1 MKKEDLI
8 KNRKLLIV
16 ALLLVVVLF
25 WRRISEALSFLTG
38 ILKPFIL
45 GGALAFI
52 LNLPLSFLEKKVFR
66 NLKGRGEKFK
76 RPLSIF
82 LSLVFVLLL
91 ILILLLTVVPEVISA
106 FESII
111 SSIPSLVTRV
121 ESWSNDVLTPV
132 LKNNPELLKSLETNW
147 DSLLSKSL
155 SFLKDGLSA
164 LLSSTLVA
172 ANSLISSITS
182 FVVAL
187 IFAIYV
193 LGDKERLERQFRSLL
208 KAYTSKETEEYV
220 LHVFSVLHRS
230 FSSFISGQCL
240 EAVILGSIFILVLS
254 ILRFPYSV
262 MIGVVVMFSAL
273 LPIVGAFIACFFGA
287 FIILLSSPVKALY
300 FVVIFLIIQQLENN
314 LIYPRVV
321 GSSVGLPAL
330 WVFFAVTLGG
340 ALFGVVGMLFFIPVF
355 SAVFVLLKED
365 VGRRIRLKEEK
376 ENAPRKV
383 Q

>member
-16 ALLLVVVLF
+16 SLLLVVVLF
-25 WRRISEALSFLTG
+25 WSRISEALSFLTG

-193 LGDKERLERQFRSLL
+193 LGDKERMERQFRSLL

-340 ALFGVVGMLFFIPVF
+340 ALFGVLGMLFFIPVF

-365 VGRRIRLKEEK
+365 VGRRIRWKEEK

>member
-8 KNRKLLIV
+8 KNRKLLMIAV
-16 ALLLVVVLF
+16 LLVVVLF
-25 WRRISEALSFLTG
+25 WSRISEALSFLTG

-111 SSIPSLVTRV
+111 SSIPSLVTRA

-208 KAYTSKETEEYV
+208 KAYTSQEAEEYV

-273 LPIVGAFIACFFGA
+273 LPIVGAFIACIFGA

-340 ALFGVVGMLFFIPVF
+340 ALFGVLGMLFFIPVF

-365 VGRRIRLKEEK
+365 VGRRIRWKEEK

>member
-8 KNRKLLIV
+8 KNRKVLMV

-25 WRRISEALSFLTG
+25 WSRISEALSFLTG

-273 LPIVGAFIACFFGA
+273 LPIVGAFIACIFGA

-365 VGRRIRLKEEK
+365 VGRRIRWKEEK

>member
-8 KNRKLLIV
+8 KNRKLLMV

-25 WRRISEALSFLTG
+25 WSRISEALSFLTG

-208 KAYTSKETEEYV
+208 KAYTSKEAEEYV
-220 LHVFSVLHRS
+220 LLVFSVLHRS

-376 ENAPRKV
+376 ENAPQRV

>member
-8 KNRKLLIV
+8 KNRKLLMV

-25 WRRISEALSFLTG
+25 WSRISEALSFLTG

-121 ESWSNDVLTPV
+121 DNWNNDVLTPV

-273 LPIVGAFIACFFGA
+273 LPIVGAFIACIFGA

-365 VGRRIRLKEEK
+365 VGRRISLKEEK

>member
-8 KNRKLLIV
+8 KNRKLLMV

-25 WRRISEALSFLTG
+25 WSRISEALSFLTG

-340 ALFGVVGMLFFIPVF
+340 ALFGVLGMLFFIPVF

-365 VGRRIRLKEEK
+365 VGRRIRWKEEK

>member
-8 KNRKLLIV
+8 KNRKLLMV

-25 WRRISEALSFLTG
+25 WSRISEALSFLTG

-121 ESWSNDVLTPV
+121 ENWNNDVLTPV

-155 SFLKDGLSA
+155 SFLKDGLSS

-208 KAYTSKETEEYV
+208 KAYTSKEAEEYV

-340 ALFGVVGMLFFIPVF
+340 ALFGVLGMLFFIPVF

-365 VGRRIRLKEEK
+365 VGRRIRWKEEK

>member
-8 KNRKLLIV
+8 KNRKVLMV
-16 ALLLVVVLF
+16 AVLLVVVLF
-25 WRRISEALSFLTG
+25 WSRISEALSFLTE

-121 ESWSNDVLTPV
+121 ENWNNDVLTPV

-287 FIILLSSPVKALY
+287 FIILLS
-300 FVVIFLIIQQLENN
+300 
-314 LIYPRVV
+314 
-321 GSSVGLPAL
+321 
-330 WVFFAVTLGG
+330 
-340 ALFGVVGMLFFIPVF
+340 
-355 SAVFVLLKED
+355 
-365 VGRRIRLKEEK
+365 
-376 ENAPRKV
+376 
-383 Q
+383 

>member
-25 WRRISEALSFLTG
+25 WSRISEALSFLTG

-340 ALFGVVGMLFFIPVF
+340 ALFGVLGMLFFIPVF

-365 VGRRIRLKEEK
+365 VGRRIRWKEEK
-376 ENAPRKV
+376 ENAPLKV

>member
-8 KNRKLLIV
+8 KNRKLLMIAV
-16 ALLLVVVLF
+16 LLVVVLF
-25 WRRISEALSFLTG
+25 WSRISEALSFLTG

-155 SFLKDGLSA
+155 SFLKDGLSS
-164 LLSSTLVA
+164 LLSSTLEA

-273 LPIVGAFIACFFGA
+273 LPIVGAFIACIFGA

-365 VGRRIRLKEEK
+365 VGRRIRWKEEK

>member
-8 KNRKLLIV
+8 KNRKVLMV

-25 WRRISEALSFLTG
+25 WSRISEALSFLTG

-82 LSLVFVLLL
+82 FSLVFVLLL

-365 VGRRIRLKEEK
+365 VGRRIRWKEEK

>member
-8 KNRKLLIV
+8 KNRKVLMV

-25 WRRISEALSFLTG
+25 WSRISEALSFLTG

-376 ENAPRKV
+376 ENAPQRV

>member
-25 WRRISEALSFLTG
+25 WSRISEALSFLTG

-273 LPIVGAFIACFFGA
+273 LPIVGAFIACIFGA

>member
-25 WRRISEALSFLTG
+25 WSRISEALSFLTG

-365 VGRRIRLKEEK
+365 VGRRISLKEEK

>member
-8 KNRKLLIV
+8 KNRKLLMV

-25 WRRISEALSFLTG
+25 WSRISEALSFLTG

-340 ALFGVVGMLFFIPVF
+340 ALFGVLGMLFFIPVF

-365 VGRRIRLKEEK
+365 VKRRISLKEEK

>member
-8 KNRKLLIV
+8 KNRKLLMV

-25 WRRISEALSFLTG
+25 WSRISEALSFLTG

-340 ALFGVVGMLFFIPVF
+340 ALFGVLGMLFFIPVF

-365 VGRRIRLKEEK
+365 VGRRIRWKEEK
-376 ENAPRKV
+376 ENAPLKV

>member
-1 MKKEDLI
+1 MKKVDLI
-8 KNRKLLIV
+8 KNRKVLRV
-16 ALLLVVVLF
+16 AVLLVVVLV
-25 WRRISEALSFLTG
+25 WSRISEALSFLTG

-193 LGDKERLERQFRSLL
+193 LGDKERMERQFRSLL

-340 ALFGVVGMLFFIPVF
+340 ALFGVLGMLFFIPVF

-365 VGRRIRLKEEK
+365 VGRRIRWKEEK

>member
-8 KNRKLLIV
+8 KNRKLLMV
-16 ALLLVVVLF
+16 AVLLVVVLF
-25 WRRISEALSFLTG
+25 WSRISEALSFLTG

-111 SSIPSLVTRV
+111 SSIPSLVTGV

-155 SFLKDGLSA
+155 SFLKDGLSS
-164 LLSSTLVA
+164 LLSSTLEA

-208 KAYTSKETEEYV
+208 KAYTYKEAEEYV

-365 VGRRIRLKEEK
+365 VGRRISLKEEK

>member
-8 KNRKLLIV
+8 KNRKVLMV

-25 WRRISEALSFLTG
+25 WSRISEALSFLTG

-365 VGRRIRLKEEK
+365 VGRRISLKEEK
-376 ENAPRKV
+376 ENAPQRV

>member
-8 KNRKLLIV
+8 KNRKLLMV

-25 WRRISEALSFLTG
+25 WSRISEALSFLTG

-155 SFLKDGLSA
+155 SFLKDGLSS

-273 LPIVGAFIACFFGA
+273 LPIVGAFIACIFGA

-340 ALFGVVGMLFFIPVF
+340 ALFGVLGMLFFIPVF

>member
-8 KNRKLLIV
+8 KNRKVLMV

-25 WRRISEALSFLTG
+25 WSRISEALSFLTG

-273 LPIVGAFIACFFGA
+273 LPIVGAFIACIFGA

-376 ENAPRKV
+376 ENAPQRV

>member
-8 KNRKLLIV
+8 KNRKVLMV

-25 WRRISEALSFLTG
+25 WSRISEALSFLTG

-208 KAYTSKETEEYV
+208 KAYTSEETEEYV

-262 MIGVVVMFSAL
+262 MIGVVVLFSAL

-340 ALFGVVGMLFFIPVF
+340 ALFGVLGMLFFIPVF

>member
-8 KNRKLLIV
+8 KNRKVLMV

-25 WRRISEALSFLTG
+25 WSRISEALSFLTG

-155 SFLKDGLSA
+155 SFMKDGLSSF
-164 LLSSTLVA
+164 LSSTLEA

-273 LPIVGAFIACFFGA
+273 LPIVGAFIACIFGA

-365 VGRRIRLKEEK
+365 VGRRIRWKEEK

>member
-1 MKKEDLI
+1 M
-8 KNRKLLIV
+8 V

-25 WRRISEALSFLTG
+25 WSRISEALSFLTG

-208 KAYTSKETEEYV
+208 KAYTSKEAEEYV

-355 SAVFVLLKED
+355 SALFVLLKED

-376 ENAPRKV
+376 ENAPQRV

>member
-8 KNRKLLIV
+8 KNRKVLMV

-25 WRRISEALSFLTG
+25 WSRISEALSFLTG

-164 LLSSTLVA
+164 FLSSTLEA

-273 LPIVGAFIACFFGA
+273 LPIVGAFIACIFGA

-340 ALFGVVGMLFFIPVF
+340 ALFGVLGMLFFIPVF

>member
-8 KNRKLLIV
+8 KNRKLLMV

-25 WRRISEALSFLTG
+25 WSRISEALSFLTG

-273 LPIVGAFIACFFGA
+273 LPIVGAFIACIFGA

>member
-8 KNRKLLIV
+8 KNRKLLMV

-25 WRRISEALSFLTG
+25 WSRISEALSFLTG

-355 SAVFVLLKED
+355 SALFVLLKED

>member
-8 KNRKLLIV
+8 KNRKLLMV

-25 WRRISEALSFLTG
+25 WSRISEALSFLTG

-273 LPIVGAFIACFFGA
+273 LPIVGAFIACIFGA

-340 ALFGVVGMLFFIPVF
+340 ALFGVLGMLFFIPVF

>member
-8 KNRKLLIV
+8 KNRKLLMV

-25 WRRISEALSFLTG
+25 WSRISEALSFLTG

-365 VGRRIRLKEEK
+365 VGRRIRWKEEK

>member
-8 KNRKLLIV
+8 KNRKLLMV

-25 WRRISEALSFLTG
+25 WSRISEALSFLTG

-121 ESWSNDVLTPV
+121 DNWNNDVLTPV

-365 VGRRIRLKEEK
+365 VGRRISLKEEK

>member
-8 KNRKLLIV
+8 KNRKVLMV

-25 WRRISEALSFLTG
+25 WSRISEALSFLTG

-155 SFLKDGLSA
+155 SFLKDGLSS

-273 LPIVGAFIACFFGA
+273 LPIVGAFIACIFGA

-340 ALFGVVGMLFFIPVF
+340 ALFGVLGMLFFIPVF

>member
-8 KNRKLLIV
+8 KNRKVLMV

-25 WRRISEALSFLTG
+25 WSRISEALSFLTG

-273 LPIVGAFIACFFGA
+273 LPIVGAFIACIFGA

-340 ALFGVVGMLFFIPVF
+340 ALFGVLGMLFFIPVF

>member
-8 KNRKLLIV
+8 KNRKLLMV

-25 WRRISEALSFLTG
+25 WSRISEALSFLTG

-273 LPIVGAFIACFFGA
+273 LTIVGAFIACFFGA

-365 VGRRIRLKEEK
+365 VGRRIRWKEEK

>member
-8 KNRKLLIV
+8 KNRKLLMV

-25 WRRISEALSFLTG
+25 WSRISEALSFLTG

-262 MIGVVVMFSAL
+262 MIGVVVMFSAH

-287 FIILLSSPVKALY
+287 FRILLSSPVKALY
-300 FVVIFLIIQQLENN
+300 LVVIFLIIQQLENN
-314 LIYPRVV
+314 LIDPKVV

-340 ALFGVVGMLFFIPVF
+340 ALFGVLGMLFFIPVF

-365 VGRRIRLKEEK
+365 VGRRIRLKEGK

>member
-8 KNRKLLIV
+8 KNRKLLMV

-25 WRRISEALSFLTG
+25 WSRISEALSFLTG

-340 ALFGVVGMLFFIPVF
+340 ALFGVLGMLFFIPVF

-365 VGRRIRLKEEK
+365 VGRRIILKEEK

>member
-25 WRRISEALSFLTG
+25 WSRISEALSFLTG

-273 LPIVGAFIACFFGA
+273 LPIVGAFIACIFGA
-287 FIILLSSPVKALY
+287 FLILLSSPVKALY

-365 VGRRIRLKEEK
+365 VGRRIRWKEEK

>member
-8 KNRKLLIV
+8 KNRKVLMV

-25 WRRISEALSFLTG
+25 WSRISEALSFLTG

-273 LPIVGAFIACFFGA
+273 LPIVGAFIACIFGA

>member
-8 KNRKLLIV
+8 KNRKVLMV

-25 WRRISEALSFLTG
+25 WSRISEALSFLTG

-340 ALFGVVGMLFFIPVF
+340 ALFGVLGMLFFIPVF

>member
-8 KNRKLLIV
+8 KNRKLLMV

-25 WRRISEALSFLTG
+25 WSRISEALSFLTG

-164 LLSSTLVA
+164 FLSSTLEA

-273 LPIVGAFIACFFGA
+273 LPIVGAFIACIFGA

-340 ALFGVVGMLFFIPVF
+340 ALFGVLGMLFFIPVF

-365 VGRRIRLKEEK
+365 VGRRIRWKEEK